1 MTVTW
6 PKIEIF
12 KIQDGGGRHHEN
24 SFFGHNSSTD
34 CPISAKFRTRRQSGM
49 STKSTWQKPQFFLN
63 PRWRTAAILKIVK
76 SPYLSQKSSDFGV
89 IWYTISDIKPDYS
102 HVTNKFKFLPRDAM
116 HKRGLC
122 CHAVSVCLS
131 VRPSRSWITSKR
143 INISSKFF
151 HHRVA
156 TPF

>member
-1 MTVTW
+1 MAVAAIM
-6 PKIEIF
+6 KIAFLAI
-12 KIQDGGGRHHEN
+12 
-24 SFFGHNSSTD
+24 
-34 CPISAKFRTRRQSGM
+34 TRRPIVRFQRNFVQEGKAACRRNLHD
-49 STKSTWQKPQFFLN
+49 KSRIFLN

-102 HVTNKFKFLPRDAM
+102 HVTNKLKFLPRDAM